1 MVERLLH
8 AQKVRGSNPLPP
20 TRVFFSGVLLAKGA
34 ANEIK
39 NNRSPHYPQFILLV
53 Q

>member
-1 MVERLLH
+1 
-8 AQKVRGSNPLPP
+8 
-20 TRVFFSGVLLAKGA
+20 LLAKGA